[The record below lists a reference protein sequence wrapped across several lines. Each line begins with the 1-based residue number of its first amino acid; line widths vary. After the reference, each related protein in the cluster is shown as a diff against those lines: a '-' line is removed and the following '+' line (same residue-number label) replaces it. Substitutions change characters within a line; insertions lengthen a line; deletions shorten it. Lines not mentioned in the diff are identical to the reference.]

1 MIFFPVGCLLFAA
14 FLFLLPVLLLLG
26 FFQVITFGFE
36 SLGIPPG
43 VTFFVLLAILLGSSV
58 NIPLTKK
65 KKFYREQKSLF
76 DMFEQ
81 PGLKEEGVA
90 INLGGAI
97 IPILISIYFLT
108 KVPLY
113 PTIIATVIIIA
124 ISKYSANVSERGVT
138 LPFFIPPIASA
149 LLALLLVPEYAAP
162 AAFIA
167 GVLGTL
173 IGADLL
179 NLKEARKMG
188 MVYIGGAGVFDGI
201 FLVGIMAVILT
212 SI

>member
-1 MIFFPVGCLLFAA
+1 
-14 FLFLLPVLLLLG
+14 
-26 FFQVITFGFE
+26 QVITFGFE
-36 SLGIPPG
+36 SLGIPPA
-43 VTFFVLLAILLGSSV
+43 VTFFVLLAILLGSSI

-65 KKFYREQKSLF
+65 KKFYQEQSGLF
-76 DMFEQ
+76 DMFER
-81 PGLKEEGVA
+81 PTLKVEGVA

-97 IPILISIYFLT
+97 IPLGISAYFLT

-113 PTIIATVIIIA
+113 PTIIATVVIIA
-124 ISKYSANVSERGVT
+124 ISKYSATVSKRGVT
-138 LPFFIPPIASA
+138 LPFFIPPIVSA

-162 AAFIA
+162 VAFIA
-167 GVLGTL
+167 GVMGTL

-179 NLKEARKMG
+179 NLREARKMG

-212 SI
+212 SL